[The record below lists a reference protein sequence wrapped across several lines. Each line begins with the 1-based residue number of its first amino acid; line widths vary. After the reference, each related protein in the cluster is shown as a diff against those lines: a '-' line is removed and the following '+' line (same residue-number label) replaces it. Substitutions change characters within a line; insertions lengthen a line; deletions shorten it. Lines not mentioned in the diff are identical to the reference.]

1 MPKTQKTQQATPDLI
16 TKIIKDKVVRTQV
29 TTKSHFWFFHVYF
42 NDYVEY
48 ETADFQREMFALTED
63 EAIKNLVIVAFRGS
77 GKTTIFNQSYPL
89 WSILGTQQKKFV
101 LILAETMVQARQM
114 LRNIKEV
121 LETNE
126 LLRAD
131 LGPFTE
137 EETRNS
143 STIYLLKYK
152 AKIMVA
158 SRETSIRGIKHGAHR
173 PDLIILDDIEDI
185 NSVKTKDSRDSTY
198 TWLTGDVMPLGSK
211 NTRLVFIGN
220 LLHEDSLL
228 MRLKNG
234 IEEGRLLGQYRM
246 YPLVQDDQILW
257 PGMYPTLADVEHL
270 RLSLGNEIAF
280 QREYMLKIIPDEDWV
295 VQPEW
300 IQYYDTL
307 PEIKYNDY
315 TCIGIDLAI
324 SEKETADY
332 TAMVPAL
339 VTGRRDDLKV
349 FILPMIINKRL
360 TFLQAQDEAKALS
373 INIGSGKRA
382 KLFVEDVAYQ
392 RAFVQAIQAAGFPVK
407 GVQVYGQDKRAR
419 LNTNVY
425 IMQANK
431 VFFPRKG
438 AELLIQQ
445 LLHFGVEKH
454 DDLAD
459 AFGIL
464 LSKIIEEDNK
474 GGGGIAVR
482 GGYTDRDDWN
492 TLNSRQKL
500 MVEEQARQWTALRA
514 NF

>member
-1 MPKTQKTQQATPDLI
+1 MPKTQPTKQITPDLI
-16 TKIIKDKVVRTQV
+16 TKIIGDKAVRTKV
-29 TTKSHFWFFHVYF
+29 TTQSHLWFFHVYF
-42 NDYVEY
+42 SEYVEY
-48 ETADFQREMFALTED
+48 ETADFQHDMFGLTED
-63 EAIKNLVIVAFRGS
+63 DTIKNLVVVAFRGS

-89 WSILGTQQKKFV
+89 WSILGKQQKKFV

-114 LRNIKEV
+114 LKNIKEV
-121 LETNE
+121 LETND
-126 LLRAD
+126 LLRND

-143 STIYLLKYK
+143 STINLLKYK

-185 NSVKTKDSRDSTY
+185 NSVKTKESRDSTY

-211 NTRLVFIGN
+211 NTRLIFIGN

-228 MRLKNG
+228 VRLKNG
-234 IEEGRLLGQYRM
+234 IEERRLLGQYRM
-246 YPLVQDDQILW
+246 YPLVEEGRILW
-257 PGMYPTLADVEHL
+257 PGMYPSMEDIEQL

-280 QREYMLKIIPDEDWV
+280 QREYMLKIIPDDDWV

-300 IQYYDTL
+300 IKYYDVL
-307 PEIKYNDY
+307 PETAYNDY
-315 TCIGIDLAI
+315 TCVGVDLAI

-339 VTGRRDDLKV
+339 VRGRRDKLEV
-349 FILPMIINKRL
+349 YILPMIINKRL
-360 TFLQAQDEAKALS
+360 TFLQALEEAKSLS
-373 INIGSGKRA
+373 IGIGGGRRA
-382 KLFVEDVAYQ
+382 KIFSEDVAYQ
-392 RAFVQAIQAAGFPVK
+392 RSFEQALKAAGFPVK

-419 LNTNVY
+419 LNANVY
-425 IMQANK
+425 LVQAGK
-431 VFFPRKG
+431 VFFPKKG
-438 AELLIQQ
+438 AETLIQQ
-445 LLHFGVEKH
+445 LIHFGVEKH

-474 GGGGIAVR
+474 GGGGIAVKAA
-482 GGYTDRDDWN
+482 RDSDYN
-492 TLNSRQKL
+492 TLNSREKL
-500 MVEEQARQWTALRA
+500 LVDEQRESWWRFRA
-514 NF
+514 DF